1 MTIRDAKKLAISKF
15 VFSSTPALDADL
27 LLEYVTGFA
36 REEIILRRDSE
47 MTSEQETLF
56 FDAVAKRVDGLP
68 VAYITGHK
76 EFYGLDFVVTQD
88 VLIPKPDT
96 EILVEKAIQVIQMIE
111 ATETHEVTGASAST
125 ATLTVPVE
133 KSGVSNSKLKICDVC
148 TGSGCVG
155 ISILRNVVSDKIKKC
170 AVDTSLANFEL
181 TMTDISA
188 AALAIAKKNAE
199 RLLEAE
205 HFSAVNFLQG
215 DLLDSLDD
223 KAQLFDIIISNP
235 PYVPRDIVDELLK
248 DGRSEPRLALDGDV
262 ERTENGLA
270 IIRRLVPEAF
280 THLRS
285 GGYFLCECGEYNAH
299 EAARLFE
306 AAGFCE
312 VTVYDDLAGT
322 PRVVSGMK

>member
-1 MTIRDAKKLAISKF
+1 MTIQDAKKIAISKF
-15 VFSSTPALDADL
+15 VSSSTPALDADL

-36 REEIILRRDSE
+36 RAEIILRRESE
-47 MTSEQETLF
+47 LTSEQETLF
-56 FDAVAKRVDGLP
+56 FDAVAKRADGLP

-96 EILVEKAIQVIQMIE
+96 EILVEKAIQVIQKLEEIE
-111 ATETHEVTGASAST
+111 VSAAT
-125 ATLTVPVE
+125 ATLTVPIE
-133 KSGVSNSKLKICDVC
+133 KSGVSSNSKLKICDVC

-155 ISILRNVVSDKIKKC
+155 ISILHNVVSDKIKKC
-170 AVDTSLANFEL
+170 AVDTSSANFEL

-199 RLLEAE
+199 RLLIAE
-205 HFSAVNFLQG
+205 HFSSVNFLQG

-223 KAQLFDIIISNP
+223 KAHLFDIIVSNP
-235 PYVPRDIVDELLK
+235 PYVPRAMVDELLK

-270 IIRRLVPEAF
+270 IIRRLVPESF

-285 GGYFLCECGEYNAH
+285 GGYFLCECGEYNAY